1 MVTEAGGLRR
11 FLRDLGRPWS
21 ANRTRR
27 RHPLLWLGWVGRQV
41 SGLAEAMARV
51 RRWLQGATR
60 QRLRAGQAFR
70 GVGQNHWSA
79 HFLR

>member
-1 MVTEAGGLRR
+1 MSEAGGFCR

-27 RHPLLWLGWVGRQV
+27 RHPQLWLGWVGRQM
-41 SGLAEAMARV
+41 SGLAEAVAGV
-51 RRWLQGATR
+51 RRWLQGPTR
-60 QRLRAGQAFR
+60 QRLKAAQAFS
-70 GVGQNHWSA
+70 GAGPNHWSA